1 MDVFLLNVNGMW
13 RADETLLDAN
23 DQNKREERLKLF

>member
-13 RADETLLDAN
+13 PMDDTLRAGN
-23 DQNKREERLKLF
+23 DQNKGQRA